1 MRSFK
6 KKGFY
11 SWPSRLTEVRITL
24 KKGHKQ
30 RGKGIE
36 REEWGMNITIVSN
49 NNGGWNPFNRRK
61 IHWFEQVETTP
72 HGWILQSDRHHFD

>member
-1 MRSFK
+1 M
-6 KKGFY
+6 
-11 SWPSRLTEVRITL
+11 L

-36 REEWGMNITIVSN
+36 REEWGMNIAIVSN
-49 NNGGWNPFNRRK
+49 NREGWNQLNKHK

-72 HGWILQSDRHHFD
+72 HGWIHQSGHHRFD